1 MKIANIG
8 KKNNKHSN
16 FYIKK
21 CIISMKSLQLIF
33 PKEKKPNTHPSVGV
47 SIKNVEKSV
56 TSSISTLETIKTI
69 SPYHNNRC
77 NTCENER
84 TNLTK
89 SVNELIKGHRSKF
102 CSHVRSNDIINSG
115 TKNKNFISKIK
126 ITKINGVSFHQK
138 SNSFMSINN
147 ERENYDFDMVSP
159 KASKVPLFNTQSLA
173 TSSSQRIVRHKLFE
187 KTIFDITQH
196 ESIIQIMTSF
206 LSIKDMCHLLFSS
219 KSICKRVYKTFAL
232 SIIHPSIHNSKIEK
246 ALWSKIYHKSS
257 LSNYKNEIICFL
269 YSQNLMK
276 RNKKSELYDNNIKID
291 IERTFPK
298 EVSFKRGNENYH
310 KLYNILK
317 SFSSY
322 HEQLGYVQGMNF
334 LSATILSYY
343 KREIDSF
350 VFLDGMVTYYNI
362 DKIMCEGNLNYFNK
376 IMKELEIF
384 LRSSTTLQHLKMNN
398 INHDYF
404 TTGWILTL
412 FSNSI
417 ENKEYI
423 YYIWE
428 CMFLLG
434 WKFIYCFIYSIF
446 EHFKEKVKISPINT
460 ICSNIKTFCRSKEFQ
475 DNFWNMINVAID
487 KFVSEM

>member
-159 KASKVPLFNTQSLA
+159 KASKVPL
-173 TSSSQRIVRHKLFE
+173 
-187 KTIFDITQH
+187 
-196 ESIIQIMTSF
+196 SIR
-206 LSIKDMCHLLFSS
+206 
-219 KSICKRVYKTFAL
+219 RV
-232 SIIHPSIHNSKIEK
+232 
-246 ALWSKIYHKSS
+246 
-257 LSNYKNEIICFL
+257 
-269 YSQNLMK
+269 
-276 RNKKSELYDNNIKID
+276 
-291 IERTFPK
+291 
-298 EVSFKRGNENYH
+298 
-310 KLYNILK
+310 
-317 SFSSY
+317 
-322 HEQLGYVQGMNF
+322 
-334 LSATILSYY
+334 
-343 KREIDSF
+343 
-350 VFLDGMVTYYNI
+350 
-362 DKIMCEGNLNYFNK
+362 
-376 IMKELEIF
+376 
-384 LRSSTTLQHLKMNN
+384 
-398 INHDYF
+398 
-404 TTGWILTL
+404 
-412 FSNSI
+412 
-417 ENKEYI
+417 
-423 YYIWE
+423 
-428 CMFLLG
+428 
-434 WKFIYCFIYSIF
+434 
-446 EHFKEKVKISPINT
+446 
-460 ICSNIKTFCRSKEFQ
+460 
-475 DNFWNMINVAID
+475 
-487 KFVSEM
+487 